1 MVPTPPLTVL
11 YTHNLRGD
19 LELLPRLYTLLL
31 RLRSAAPGPC
41 VLVDLGASCAPDV
54 WPCDVTGGRSTL
66 FVLDA
71 MNYQAARVSDVL
83 SPERVEQVAPQT
95 MMALIDT
102 GRPHLENGL
111 LYVASEGDLGSVTD
125 AYEWALLLNPAA
137 RTECAGRLL
146 RLSPV
151 LAGEVGCVE
160 LAAGGELRFTIER
173 LPPHTPADPT
183 IAGTVDFVR
192 DEARYFERKRQG

>member
-1 MVPTPPLTVL
+1 MTTAPLTVL

-19 LELLPRLYTLLL
+19 LDLLPRLYTLLQ

-41 VLVDLGASCAPDV
+41 VLVDLGASCVPDV
-54 WPCDVTGGRSTL
+54 WPCNVTGGRSTL

-83 SPERVEQVAPQT
+83 SPESLEQLAPQT
-95 MMALIDT
+95 MMALVDV
-102 GRPHLENGL
+102 GRPQRAQGL
-111 LYVASEGDLGSVTD
+111 LFAASEDD
-125 AYEWALLLNPAA
+125 IDDEAAYEWVVLLNPAA
-137 RTECAGRLL
+137 RTECAGRRL

-151 LAGEVGCVE
+151 QAGEIGQVE
-160 LAAGGELRFTIER
+160 LAADHDCRFTVHA

-192 DEARYFERKRQG
+192 DEARYFQRKRQG

>member
-1 MVPTPPLTVL
+1 MTTAPLTVL

-19 LELLPRLYTLLL
+19 LDLLPRLYTLLQ

-41 VLVDLGASCAPDV
+41 VLVDLGASCVPDV
-54 WPCDVTGGRSTL
+54 WPCNVTGGRSTL

-83 SPERVEQVAPQT
+83 SPESLEQLAPQT
-95 MMALIDT
+95 MMALVDV
-102 GRPHLENGL
+102 GRPQRAQGL
-111 LYVASEGDLGSVTD
+111 LFAASEDD
-125 AYEWALLLNPAA
+125 IDDEAAYEWVVLLNPAA
-137 RTECAGRLL
+137 RTECAGRRL

-151 LAGEVGCVE
+151 QAGEIGQVE
-160 LAAGGELRFTIER
+160 LAADDNCRITVHV

-192 DEARYFERKRQG
+192 DEARYFQRKRRG